1 MSMCA
6 PIFDILTKLCSQ
18 WTQYMCKLEA
28 ISCTTSSFPK
38 KTTFYELRIS
48 DLSKV
53 NPVQKWSIWNWMEWR
68 AYTWVHVEIVSVLII
83 LDSRISK
90 KKKFLIFL
98 VVHSLHLS
106 LLLLKF
112 MHNVVTTAKS
122 GYISVT
128 CIYIFFSFLNFI
140 KFNSAS

>member
-6 PIFDILTKLCSQ
+6 PIFDIL
-18 WTQYMCKLEA
+18 QYICKLEA